1 MCALYGGSRDIS
13 LFRGLN
19 RELMGDIISQQCSI
33 YKYKLEETRVNIYG
47 ESPGIRYLKDP
58 VLLNCLISRGDQ
70 TNSHSDLGVDSD
82 WSIEFRFLR
91 DDLIDA
97 NLILDIGDIIL
108 FQELYF
114 EVDST
119 NENQYVTGK
128 NPAYPNAP
136 NPLETDLDQFG
147 SNWSVI
153 AKTHAIPSDKL
164 GISPNKE
171 RF

>member
-1 MCALYGGSRDIS
+1 MALYGGSRDIS

-47 ESPGIRYLKDP
+47 ESPGIKYFSDP

-70 TNSHSDLGVDSD
+70 TNPHSDLGVDSD

-91 DDLIDA
+91 DDLTDA

-128 NPAYPNAP
+128 NPAYPNNP

>member
-1 MCALYGGSRDIS
+1 MALYGGSRDIS

-70 TNSHSDLGVDSD
+70 TNPHSDLGVDSD

-128 NPAYPNAP
+128 NPAYPNNP

>member
-1 MCALYGGSRDIS
+1 MALYGGSRDIS

-47 ESPGIRYLKDP
+47 ETSGIRYLKDP

-70 TNSHSDLGVDSD
+70 TNPHSDLGVDSD

-128 NPAYPNAP
+128 NPAYPNNP